1 MCVQKVVLLT
11 GCIELFLYVPEQG
24 LSMPDSLIMHI
35 SYPSLDCHYHRYLYT
50 YCGSYAFLFPLLV
63 ALLTCLI
70 YLPQAEGLYCLKS
83 VSVDFMVLKKMCA
96 P

>member
-1 MCVQKVVLLT
+1 MCSESGIIDWLYRIVFVCART
-11 GCIELFLYVPEQG
+11 GSVYARFFDHAHKLPIFRLPL
-24 LSMPDSLIMHI
+24 
-35 SYPSLDCHYHRYLYT
+35 PSLFIAT